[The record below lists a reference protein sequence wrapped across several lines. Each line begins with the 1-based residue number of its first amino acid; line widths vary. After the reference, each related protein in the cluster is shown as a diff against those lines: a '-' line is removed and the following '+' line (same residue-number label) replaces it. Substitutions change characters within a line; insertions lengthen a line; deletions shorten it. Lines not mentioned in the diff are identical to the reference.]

1 MTIQIFQVSFCA
13 FLLFALHSLFQLINY
28 GKASVARLQLSQM
41 VQMTLMGI
49 SDMFYIISI
58 TCAFQK
64 AKPSAIVLFTYSMI
78 VFAFIA
84 DVVVFK

>member
-1 MTIQIFQVSFCA
+1 MT
-13 FLLFALHSLFQLINY
+13 
-28 GKASVARLQLSQM
+28 
-41 VQMTLMGI
+41 QMTLMGI

-64 AKPSAIVLFTYSMI
+64 AKPSAIVLFTYSII

-84 DVVVFK
+84 DVVVFKMPISLGQLIPALSITVITISLGVYRAINAMKEMKSD